1 MDSVIDK
8 LTEIEQTASAIV
20 AHAEEEKAEIDR
32 EYDERRKKFDQKLEE
47 ETMVRIERIREGL
60 ESDKKHLLTGQEES
74 SRELIASL
82 QEEYTKNHTVYA
94 ENKSV
99 PEAVTYLIQ
108 NTVYREILETL
119 EPTLVHRGNIE
130 KLLIVSLYQDYTR
143 IYLFAT
149 LEQRKFLKLYLKR
162 YEVELINYCLRI
174 VINHY
179 QEPFDL
185 NHKRAFFDRYSQIS
199 IEKLI
204 HSRTT
209 DELIENLKGTE
220 YYNTL
225 KKLRDSGKATLFDYD
240 LALNLYYFVSMW
252 KQRKKILKPKE
263 LELFTR
269 DYGAQINMLNI
280 QWIYRAKKYFNL
292 SPADIYAL
300 LIPIQY
306 KISTVLIKEMVEA
319 SDLDAF
325 QKAVEKTSYAKHFDF
340 SQNLTVEK
348 LYTDYLY
355 YLYRSDRRKD
365 PYSIASINTYLFLKE
380 EEIKKLTT
388 VIECVRYGI
397 PPEEIRGYTG
407 GQKL

>member
-1 MDSVIDK
+1 MGNLLAYSGIVTKIRGMEAK
-8 LTEIEQTASAIV
+8 LLTETQFDEI
-20 AHAEEEKAEIDR
+20 KA
-32 EYDERRKKFDQKLEE
+32 
-47 ETMVRIERIREGL
+47 M
-60 ESDKKHLLTGQEES
+60 
-74 SRELIASL
+74 
-82 QEEYTKNHTVYA
+82 
-94 ENKSV
+94 KSV

-300 LIPIQY
+300 LIPIQTRSAPCLSRRWWRRRIWMRSRRPSKRRRTQNTLTSA
-306 KISTVLIKEMVEA
+306 KILRWRSCIRIICIICTGLTEGRIRILLLQSTPIC
-319 SDLDAF
+319 F
-325 QKAVEKTSYAKHFDF
+325 
-340 SQNLTVEK
+340 
-348 LYTDYLY
+348 
-355 YLYRSDRRKD
+355 
-365 PYSIASINTYLFLKE
+365 
-380 EEIKKLTT
+380 
-388 VIECVRYGI
+388 
-397 PPEEIRGYTG
+397 
-407 GQKL
+407 